1 MSTAKSPDVR
11 TGPATWWT
19 RFQPVRFRY
28 GGAGPYTREHWQAMA
43 RRWPWWLALVIGFSW
58 EETSPFTLLH
68 IQGPSMIPTMA
79 PDGSDIWLRRTYTWR
94 RKLGWDVPYRRNDLV
109 GFAHPDQPQ
118 HVSCKRIVGLA
129 GDRVQRYGQYV
140 HLYVPLDPHGFGMT
154 WPPVEDSSHA
164 WMDRSCPWD
173 TATARLPDVWR
184 EARRTVVVPPGHVWV
199 EADCPN
205 FGIDSRH
212 FGPIPVE
219 WLQGK
224 ISARVWPLWR
234 AHVAK
239 EEAPGGGHGQRPH
252 PISLDDDT
260 LRMYNVHKKMSSQ
273 PKIVGEDE
281 APDTD
286 APST

>member
-1 MSTAKSPDVR
+1 
-11 TGPATWWT
+11 
-19 RFQPVRFRY
+19 
-28 GGAGPYTREHWQAMA
+28 
-43 RRWPWWLALVIGFSW
+43 
-58 EETSPFTLLH
+58 
-68 IQGPSMIPTMA
+68 GPSMIPTMA

-129 GDRVQRYGQYV
+129 GDQ
-140 HLYVPLDPHGFGMT
+140 
-154 WPPVEDSSHA
+154 
-164 WMDRSCPWD
+164 
-173 TATARLPDVWR
+173 
-184 EARRTVVVPPGHVWV
+184 ARRTVVVPPGHVWV

-234 AHVAK
+234 A
-239 EEAPGGGHGQRPH
+239 
-252 PISLDDDT
+252 
-260 LRMYNVHKKMSSQ
+260 
-273 PKIVGEDE
+273 
-281 APDTD
+281 
-286 APST
+286 